1 MYVFPETCIQQNIRN
16 IQVITF
22 EYILVLY
29 PMLLVLVTYIAIEL
43 HARYCRL
50 VVYLW
55 KPFNKCFAKVRKNI
69 SAGNSI
75 IHAYAT
81 FFFLSFSIL
90 TYISF
95 NLLSTTDVY
104 NRHGT
109 VTKRVVVYDPRIE
122 SFGHEHLPYAITAML
137 LFILLG
143 VVPTFFLCLYP
154 TRFSAKFSRFATAR
168 MRLNLKIFVETFQGC
183 LRNGVNGGC
192 DFRFVS
198 GAPMLLAQ
206 ILARNFISYVFDKPV
221 VLYVGVPVVAAVL
234 SVGVV
239 YMKPYKSLF
248 MNLSTSFHLVIVCLS
263 GGVIALWFYGGTM
276 INSRF

>member
-1 MYVFPETCIQQNIRN
+1 M
-16 IQVITF
+16 
-22 EYILVLY
+22 
-29 PMLLVLVTYIAIEL
+29 
-43 HARYCRL
+43 
-50 VVYLW
+50 
-55 KPFNKCFAKVRKNI
+55 RKNI

-122 SFGHEHLPYAITAML
+122 SFGHEHLYRMQLQPCYF
-137 LFILLG
+137 LFCL
-143 VVPTFFLCLYP
+143 VLCQL
-154 TRFSAKFSRFATAR
+154 TFSASTQQD
-168 MRLNLKIFVETFQGC
+168 LVS
-183 LRNGVNGGC
+183 GVNGGC

-206 ILARNFISYVFDKPV
+206 ILELNFISYVFEKPV

-234 SVGVV
+234 SVGVGYV
-239 YMKPYKSLF
+239 KPCKSLF
-248 MNLSTSFHLVIVCLS
+248 MNLSTSFHLGIVCLS

-276 INSRF
+276 INSRFLASAITMLAILPHLVALITIVVWILYRIRWLREALKKILKWISRGDLDRGMLESLPHRLIDSNAYT